1 MAADIGKV
9 FENEIQKVFKQLKTS
24 HLVGC
29 QRFSDSGAAGSVV
42 AEQPADYLV
51 GFPPGSQLR
60 ADQLLAFVEV
70 KASEV
75 HHTLGK
81 AMVRPGQR
89 GAISWYRYLLGI
101 PYYILFWDTQHGV
114 IQLWDGIAIHGD
126 GRISKDHILAEWEGC
141 GTVNRLRHEVVAD
154 HLVRHF
160 QIPPAAVTL
169 QKVR

>member
-9 FENEIQKVFKQLKTS
+9 FEREIQKVFAKLKAS
-24 HLVGC
+24 HLVGY

-60 ADQLLAFVEV
+60 ANQLLAFVEV

-89 GAISWYRYLLGI
+89 GAISWFRHLLGI
-101 PYYILFWDTQHGV
+101 PYYILFWDTQRGV
-114 IQLWDGIAIHGD
+114 IQLWDGIAIHGEA
-126 GRISKDHILAEWEGC
+126 RISKQHMLAEWEGC
-141 GTVNRLRHEVVAD
+141 GSINRLRHDAVAAY
-154 HLVRHF
+154 LVEHF

-169 QKVR
+169 EKVR